1 MRLFMGMRTPEHS
14 VQPSGRAIEGVVI
27 AVSEPLR
34 RALVLRYGI
43 EVGSDAHGEA
53 IAFAFEN
60 PERILTLTNPAGYL
74 YRVAQ
79 SSARRARR
87 WGRTLANVPIAGA
100 NHRDDVPEL
109 DRLLA
114 DLKPMHRA
122 AVVLT
127 HGYGYTYRE
136 VADLIGVTETAV
148 RNYVHRAL
156 TALRR
161 ELLSEE
167 QHD

>member
-1 MRLFMGMRTPEHS
+1 MRTPEDR
-14 VQPSGRAIEGVVI
+14 VEPRAATIEGVLA
-27 AVSEPLR
+27 AVSPPLR

-43 EVGSDAHGEA
+43 DVGSDAHGEA
-53 IAFAFEN
+53 MAFAMEN
-60 PERILTLTNPAGYL
+60 ADRIMTLTNPAGYL

-79 SSARRARR
+79 TSMRRARR
-87 WGRTLANVPIAGA
+87 WGRTLEHSHAAGA
-100 NHRDDVPEL
+100 SHRSDVPEL

-114 DLKPMHRA
+114 GLKPMHRT

-161 ELLSEE
+161 ELLPEE
-167 QHD
+167 LHE